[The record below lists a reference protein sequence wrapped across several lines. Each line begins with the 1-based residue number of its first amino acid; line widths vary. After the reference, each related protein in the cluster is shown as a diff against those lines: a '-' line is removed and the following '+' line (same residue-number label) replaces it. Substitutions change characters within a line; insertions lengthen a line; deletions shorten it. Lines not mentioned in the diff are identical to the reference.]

1 MFNKIKQLYAD
12 LEDYLISVLDSE
24 TTITDE
30 RTMEMFYMAIYPNE
44 YATYKFLQSLVEK
57 EEK

>member
-1 MFNKIKQLYAD
+1 MFDKIKQLYAD

-30 RTMEMFYMAIYPNE
+30 KTMEMFYMATYPNE
-44 YATYKFLQSLVEK
+44 YATYKFIQSFIEK
-57 EEK
+57 EVK

>member
-24 TTITDE
+24 TYITDE
-30 RTMEMFYMAIYPNE
+30 RAMEMFYMAAYPNE
-44 YATYKFLQSLVEK
+44 YVTYKFLQSLVEK

>member
-1 MFNKIKQLYAD
+1 MLNKIKQLYAD
-12 LEDYLISVLDSE
+12 LEDYLISILDCE

-30 RTMEMFYMAIYPNE
+30 KTMEMFYMAAYPNE
-44 YATYKFLQSLVEK
+44 YATYKFLQSLIEK